1 VVHGHRVDGPGRS
14 APRFPPKQDSQAKA
28 LIREAAEDLR
38 NDEHEI
44 VGLASA
50 APGAD
55 ILAHE
60 VCAELGLEST
70 ICLPMP
76 AKDYARL
83 VFEDLDNWRT
93 RFLDL
98 QRDHKVFELS
108 DKAGFPRWLSGS
120 KMDSWERGNP

>member
-1 VVHGHRVDGPGRS
+1 
-14 APRFPPKQDSQAKA
+14 
-28 LIREAAEDLR
+28 
-38 NDEHEI
+38 
-44 VGLASA
+44 
-50 APGAD
+50 
-55 ILAHE
+55 
-60 VCAELGLEST
+60 
-70 ICLPMP
+70 MP